1 MGQTAKMI
9 SVIIPV
15 YNGVNY
21 LQSMVDMINAQTLK
35 NIEVI
40 VVDDGSTDG
49 TLEECRRLTQ
59 GNDIFRIESK
69 TNGGASSAR
78 NYGMRR
84 CKGDFIAFIDV
95 DDYVYPE
102 YLEKLYELIIRY
114 DADWSQC
121 SFIKVKKNDQP
132 RKYDR
137 MRVCPK
143 GEGGKEVLV
152 FDGRAAMIDFAYRR
166 HLNGYPVLK
175 LIKRE
180 LAEQI
185 TFREDLKYSEDYAY
199 IYELI
204 KKTDRAVY
212 IDSVEYL
219 YIQQKESAVHMRRS
233 STVEY
238 QKGWEQLK
246 KIYGEV
252 VKIMPHAGGGYLK
265 SAICRQSR
273 MYPESII
280 EKQTENT

>member
-69 TNGGASSAR
+69 ANGGASSAR
-78 NYGMRR
+78 NYGVKSSR
-84 CKGDFIAFIDV
+84 GDFIAFVDA
-95 DDYVYPE
+95 DDYIYPE
-102 YLEKLYELIIRY
+102 YFEKLYDLIIQY

-121 SFIKVKKNDQP
+121 SFIKVKEDDHIQ
-132 RKYDR
+132 KYDK
-137 MRVCPK
+137 MRVHK
-143 GEGGKEVLV
+143 DKDNRKVLV
-152 FDGRAAMIDFAYRR
+152 FDRNAAMTDFAYRR

-180 LAEQI
+180 IAEMI
-185 TFREDLKYSEDYAY
+185 TFREDLKYSEDYTY

-219 YIQQKESAVHMRRS
+219 YIQRKESAVHMKRNRAM
-233 STVEY
+233 EY

-246 KIYGEV
+246 KIYEEV
-252 VKIMPHAGGGYLK
+252 AKIMPHAGGGDLK

-273 MYPESII
+273 TYPESMIRNW
-280 EKQTENT
+280 TESI